1 MSRADLCSQL
11 RLYVVIDPAFCRLDP
26 VETCRAVLAGG
37 ATAIQLR
44 VKRMTDREALGF
56 ADRMR
61 PLAAGSDALFIVND
75 RLDLALAC
83 GAGGAHL
90 GVDDLPV
97 ASARS
102 IALDDFVIGFSPE
115 NDEQSRT
122 ATQQGASYLGIGPVF
137 GTTSKG
143 DAGPPVGLETLAR
156 RSRVS
161 GLPVVGIGGVNE
173 FNASEVLDAGACGV
187 AVMSA
192 ITEATSPERATR
204 AIAKEL
210 ASSSQA
216 LQ

>member
-1 MSRADLCSQL
+1 MQ
-11 RLYVVIDPAFCRLDP
+11 
-26 VETCRAVLAGG
+26 
-37 ATAIQLR
+37 
-44 VKRMTDREALGF
+44 
-56 ADRMR
+56 

-83 GAGGAHL
+83 GAGGVHL

-115 NDEQSRT
+115 NDEQSRS
-122 ATQQGASYLGIGPVF
+122 AAQLGASYLGIGPVF

-156 RSRVS
+156 RR
-161 GLPVVGIGGVNE
+161 GLSSLPIVGIGGVNE
-173 FNASEVLDAGACGV
+173 FNASQILNAGACGV

-192 ITEATSPERATR
+192 ITGAPSPERATR
-204 AIAKEL
+204 AIAREL
-210 ASSSQA
+210 ASISQVP
-216 LQ
+216 Q